1 MAKVSVIIPVYGVE
15 KYIERC
21 ARSLFEQTFDDMEF
35 IFIDDCTPDRSIEN
49 LKTII
54 KDYPQREPQ
63 IRIERMPVNS
73 GLAAVRKY
81 GVSCATGDY
90 LIACDSDDYVEHDMY
105 EKLYELAVKDNLD
118 LVQCDIDVVD
128 EKKVIRTLT
137 ASKSYL
143 SSDELKN
150 MIIDGEI
157 ANSLCN
163 KLVRKSIYQNK
174 VIVFPIAGMDEDN
187 TMACQLAFFSQSLG
201 YIKRPF
207 YKAYSNARSM
217 SREPGEEKIY
227 KRYKESLSNS
237 QIAVKF
243 LTEHGYD
250 NDSIAVLRAK
260 IRPKNA
266 LWPIVR
272 NRKYIREWRSIYP
285 EIDLKV
291 LFNQKVPRNTRIK
304 FALVLSRLALLRH

>member
-1 MAKVSVIIPVYGVE
+1 MPKVSVIIPVYGVE
-15 KYIERC
+15 EYIVRC
-21 ARSLFEQTFDDMEF
+21 ANSLFSQTLDDMEY
-35 IFIDDCTPDRSIEN
+35 IFVDDCSPDRSIDLLKNVLEN
-49 LKTII
+49 
-54 KDYPQREPQ
+54 YPNRKPQ
-63 IRIERMPVNS
+63 TRIERMPKNS

-81 GVSCATGDY
+81 GASLATGDY
-90 LIACDSDDYVEHDMY
+90 MIACDSDDYVEREMY
-105 EKLYELAVKDNLD
+105 ETMYSFAVQNEFD
-118 LVQCDIDVVD
+118 LVQCDIDLVD
-128 EKKVIRTLT
+128 DEGVIRTLT
-137 ASKSYL
+137 SPIVSP
-143 SSDELKN
+143 SSQELKA
-150 MIIDGEI
+150 MIIDGNI
-157 ANSLCN
+157 AASLCN
-163 KLVRKSIYQNK
+163 KLVRRSIYQGEE
-174 VIVFPIAGMDEDN
+174 VTFPVAGMDEDN

-217 SREPGEEKIY
+217 SRVPGEEKIY

-266 LWPIVR
+266 LWPIVK
-272 NRKYIREWRSIYP
+272 NRKYIREWRNIYP
-285 EIDLKV
+285 EIDFKV
-291 LFNQKVPRNTRIK
+291 IFNHKVPRNTRIK

>member
-1 MAKVSVIIPVYGVE
+1 MAKVSVIVPVYGVE

-21 ARSLFEQTFDDMEF
+21 ARSLFEQTLDDMEF
-35 IFIDDCTPDRSIEN
+35 IFIDDCTPDRSIEI
-49 LKTII
+49 LKIII
-54 KDYPQREPQ
+54 KDYPQREQQ

-81 GVSCATGDY
+81 GVGCASGDY
-90 LIACDSDDYVEHDMY
+90 MIACDSDDYVERDMY
-105 EKLYELAVKDNLD
+105 ENMYELAVKDNLD

-128 EKKVIRTLT
+128 DKKVIRTFT

-150 MIIDGEI
+150 MIIDGDI

-163 KLVRKSIYQNK
+163 KLVRKSIYNNK
-174 VIVFPIAGMDEDN
+174 EIVFPVAGMDEDN
-187 TMACQLAFFSQSLG
+187 TMSCQLALLSQSLG
-201 YIKRPF
+201 YIKKPF
-207 YKAYSNARSM
+207 YKAYSNAESM
-217 SREPGEEKIY
+217 SRVLGDEKIY
-227 KRYKESLSNS
+227 QRYNESLSNS
-237 QIAVKF
+237 RIAVKF
-243 LTEHGYD
+243 LTEHGYGE
-250 NDSIAVLRAK
+250 DSVAVLRAK

-266 LWPIVR
+266 LWPIVKS
-272 NRKYIREWRSIYP
+272 RKYIRVWRSFYP

-291 LFNQKVPRNTRIK
+291 VFNHKVPRNTRIK

>member
-1 MAKVSVIIPVYGVE
+1 MPKVSVIVPVYGTE
-15 KYIERC
+15 KYIECC
-21 ARSLFEQTFDDMEF
+21 ARSLFEQTLDEMEF
-35 IFIDDCTPDRSIEN
+35 IFVDDCSPDNAIQV
-49 LKTII
+49 LKSVLEEYPNRKVQTEI
-54 KDYPQREPQ
+54 K
-63 IRIERMPVNS
+63 RMPVNS

-90 LIACDSDDYVEHDMY
+90 LIACDSDDYVKRDMY
-105 EKLYELAVKDNLD
+105 EKMYELAVNNNLD

-128 EKKVIRTLT
+128 DEKVIRILT
-137 ASKSYL
+137 ASKSSL

-150 MIIDGEI
+150 MIIDGDI

-163 KLVRKSIYQNK
+163 KLVRRSIYHNK
-174 VIVFPIAGMDEDN
+174 EIVFPVAGMDEDN
-187 TMACQLAFFSQSLG
+187 TMACQLAFFSKSLG
-201 YIKRPF
+201 YIKKSF
-207 YKAYSNARSM
+207 YKAYSNTQSM
-217 SREPGEEKIY
+217 SRVPGEEKIH

-266 LWPIVR
+266 LWPIVK
-272 NRKYIREWRSIYP
+272 NRKYIREWRNIYP
-285 EIDLKV
+285 EIDIKV
-291 LFNQKVPRNTRIK
+291 IFNHKVPRNTRIK

>member
-1 MAKVSVIIPVYGVE
+1 MPKVSVIVPVYGTE

-21 ARSLFEQTFDDMEF
+21 ARSLFEQTMDDMEF
-35 IFIDDCTPDRSIEN
+35 IFVDDCSPDNSIPI
-49 LKTII
+49 LKRVLEEFSGRKVQT
-54 KDYPQREPQ
+54 K
-63 IRIERMPVNS
+63 IERMPVNS

-81 GVSCATGDY
+81 GVSCAHGDY
-90 LIACDSDDYVEHDMY
+90 LIACDSDDYVERDMY
-105 EKLYELAVKDNLD
+105 ERMYDLAVKDNLD

-128 EKKVIRTLT
+128 DEKVIRTLT
-137 ASKSYL
+137 ASKSNL

-150 MIIDGEI
+150 MIIDGDI

-163 KLVRKSIYQNK
+163 KLVRRSIYHNK
-174 VIVFPIAGMDEDN
+174 EIVFPVAGMDEDN
-187 TMACQLAFFSQSLG
+187 TMSCQLAYFAQSLG
-201 YIKRPF
+201 YIKRSF
-207 YKAYSNARSM
+207 YKAYSNTQSM
-217 SREPGEEKIY
+217 SRVPGEDKIN

-243 LTEHGYD
+243 LTEHGHD

-266 LWPIVR
+266 LWPIVK

-291 LFNQKVPRNTRIK
+291 LFNHKVPRNTRIK